1 MSDHQDHGQKTVRQL
16 LASVQEW
23 AADVDEMIM
32 IIGHD
37 RWLDIPVR
45 EFQRM
50 GESEDPVAEVMAWHA
65 FALTRSQ
72 IASLL
77 VYDDETRTT

>member
-1 MSDHQDHGQKTVRQL
+1 MSEQTVRQL
-16 LASVQEW
+16 RASVQEW
-23 AADVDEMIM
+23 AADVDEMVI

-45 EFQRM
+45 EFQRL
-50 GESEDPVAEVMAWHA
+50 GASEDPVAEVLAWNA

-77 VYDDETRTT
+77 VCDDETRMT

>member
-1 MSDHQDHGQKTVRQL
+1 VTPIDREKRTVREL
-16 LASVQEW
+16 RASVREW
-23 AADVDEMIM
+23 LEDVDEMIM
-32 IIGHD
+32 VIGD

-45 EFQRM
+45 DFQRM
-50 GESEDPVAEVMAWHA
+50 GESEDPVAAVMAWDA

-77 VYDDETRTT
+77 VCDDETRTD

>member
-1 MSDHQDHGQKTVRQL
+1 MSDHSHQTVRQL
-16 LASVQEW
+16 RASIREW
-23 AADVDEMIM
+23 CSDVDELILE
-32 IIGHD
+32 IGHD

-50 GESEDPVAEVMAWHA
+50 RASEDPVVMVVAWDA